1 MFEVVIRVD
10 ASEQIGLGHI
20 MRCLTL
26 ADMLKQ
32 RGASTTFISR
42 PLPQA
47 IYVQIK
53 KHGHKIRILRDKF
66 ILLEDADA
74 VIQILHS
81 FEAVIDL
88 LIIDQ
93 YELDYVWER
102 CIRPY
107 VKHIAVIDDLANRRH
122 DCDFLLDQNFV
133 ENMEGRYNKL
143 VPPECQLFLG
153 PKNALLRQEFYTNIE
168 KVQPRNKVDS
178 ALVSFGGSDP
188 TGETMKIVR
197 AIRKGIL
204 PKLHY
209 SIVIG
214 GANARAKEIEDQ
226 CRQLKNIS
234 VHLNAQNMSE
244 LILESDICIGSPG
257 ISTWER
263 CILGLPSI
271 HIIVADNQLE
281 TAFAL
286 EKAGLAWN
294 MGWHND
300 VNLDELGRLI
310 TSLQQHPEHVEKMS
324 RRIIDLMESAV
335 ICKVNP
341 MIDAIF
347 EGGTS

>member
-1 MFEVVIRVD
+1 MFQAVIRVD
-10 ASEQIGLGHI
+10 ASEQLGLGHI

-32 RGASTTFISR
+32 RGACTTFISR

-53 KHGHKIRILRDKF
+53 KHGHKIHILREKF
-66 ILLEDADA
+66 ILLDEADA

-81 FEAVIDL
+81 FGAVVDL
-88 LIIDQ
+88 FIIDQ
-93 YELDYVWER
+93 YEVDYVWER
-102 CIRPY
+102 RIRPY
-107 VKHIAVIDDLANRRH
+107 VKHIAVIDDLANRKH

-133 ENMEGRYNKL
+133 ENMEGRYDKL
-143 VPPECQLFLG
+143 VPSECQLFLG
-153 PKNALLRQEFYTNIE
+153 PTNALLRHEFYANAG
-168 KVQPRNKVDS
+168 KVQLRNKVES
-178 ALVSFGGSDP
+178 VLVSFGGSDP

-197 AIRKGIL
+197 AIRRGTL
-204 PKLHY
+204 PELHY

-214 GANARAKEIEDQ
+214 GANTRAKEIEDQ

-286 EKAGLAWN
+286 EKAGLAWS
-294 MGWHND
+294 MGWYNN
-300 VNLDELGRLI
+300 VNLCELGNLL
-310 TSLQQHPEHVEKMS
+310 TYLQQYPDHIEKMS
-324 RRIIDLMESAV
+324 RDIIDLMESAFF
-335 ICKVNP
+335 CKVHP